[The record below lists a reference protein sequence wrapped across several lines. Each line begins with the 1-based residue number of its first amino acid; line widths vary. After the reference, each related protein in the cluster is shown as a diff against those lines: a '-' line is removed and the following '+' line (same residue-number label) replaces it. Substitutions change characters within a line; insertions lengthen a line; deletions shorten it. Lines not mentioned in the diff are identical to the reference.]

1 MAKYSELS
9 KWLIVIG
16 GILGLLL
23 GILTA
28 AGLGWSL
35 INLGLLG
42 ILGPLI
48 FGILQ
53 IIVSLIV
60 LATSGI
66 VNIPA
71 LKFEKNFVIYLILGI
86 VMWVIA
92 LELAGLLVIIGAIL
106 LILK

>member
-1 MAKYSELS
+1 MANLKEIS

-16 GILGLLL
+16 GIVGLLL

-48 FGILQ
+48 YGILQ
-53 IIVSLIV
+53 IVVSLIV
-60 LATSGI
+60 LATSGVI
-66 VNIPA
+66 NIPA
-71 LKFEKNFVIYLILGI
+71 LKFDKNWIIYLILGI
-86 VMWVIA
+86 VMLIVS
-92 LELAGLLVIIGAIL
+92 LELPGVLVIIGAFL
-106 LILK
+106 LLVK

>member
-28 AGLGWSL
+28 AGFGFGL
-35 INLGLLG
+35 IDLGLLG

-48 FGILQ
+48 YGILQ
-53 IIVSLIV
+53 ILVSLIV

-71 LKFEKNFVIYLILGI
+71 LKFEKNFVVYLILGI
-86 VMWVIA
+86 VMWVVN
-92 LELAGLLVIIGAIL
+92 LELAGILVIIGAIL